1 MMWYLCGRCKPV
13 EDWMLNGINSPVAG
27 PLADPEALT
36 RTAAEGEV
44 MGFDYRAFSDH
55 IARFACLGAGL
66 TSRTLPA
73 LIDVASTSGAFR
85 EFA

>member
-1 MMWYLCGRCKPV
+1 MPIGF
-13 EDWMLNGINSPVAG
+13 NAPVAG
-27 PLADPEALT
+27 ALAEPEALT
-36 RTAAEGEV
+36 RTATECEAMV
-44 MGFDYRAFSDH
+44 FDYLAFNDH
-55 IARFACLGAGL
+55 IARFACLGADL